1 VEAEWPRTRAT
12 VQRRTLS
19 QDVIVDTALDLLGKG
34 NLDDVSMRRVAQEL
48 GTGPASLYAHVSNK
62 EELHELMLDRLLGRL
77 PRPEPDPNIWTEQ
90 ILEMARAQLK
100 MLVSYPGI
108 ARIGLETIV
117 PAGPNALAYGE
128 AVLAVLRAGGLPDR
142 IAVFAFDTL
151 SLWCAAFAF
160 EVSATKSGDV
170 DPAAIA
176 ARGQEIGAYMAAR
189 PAQFPNLL
197 GVGRIL
203 SEASTEERFEF
214 AMDLFLAGLVGVF
227 DSARRTKPPTPEDSR
242 KDTGLPE

>member
-1 VEAEWPRTRAT
+1 MEAEWPRTRTT

-19 QDVIVDTALDLLGKG
+19 QDVIVDVALALLGKG
-34 NLDDVSMRRVAQEL
+34 TLDDVSMRRVAQEL
-48 GTGPASLYAHVSNK
+48 KTGPASLYAHVSNK

-77 PRPEPDPNIWTEQ
+77 PRPTPDPNIWTEQ
-90 ILEMARAQLK
+90 ILEMARAQLT

-108 ARIGLETIV
+108 ARIGLETII

-160 EVSATKSGDV
+160 EVSAARSGD
-170 DPAAIA
+170 DSAAIA

-203 SEASTEERFEF
+203 SEATTEERFEF

-227 DSARRTKPPTPEDSR
+227 DSSR
-242 KDTGLPE
+242 